1 MSLRQSGTSLD
12 VLLAAL
18 DAFEDGR
25 AQRAVAGALAREGQQ
40 LVHRG
45 FEESRAP
52 SGAKWAPIKRPRG
65 RAPLRKTG
73 TLEGAALVYTFSADG
88 FVFGAVDR
96 LTAYGHYH
104 QSEEPRTRLPR
115 RPFFPNSD
123 GQLPTGWSIVL
134 AEGADEAL
142 AKLLPR

>member
-1 MSLRQSGTSLD
+1 VTLTRSGFD
-12 VLLAAL
+12 PAQMLAAL
-18 DAFEDGR
+18 AAFEDGR

-52 SGAKWAPIKRPRG
+52 SGAKWAPIKRPKG

-73 TLEGAALVYTFSADG
+73 KLEGAALVYTVSADG

-96 LTAYGHYH
+96 ITAYGHYH

-115 RPFFPNSD
+115 RPFFPDSD

-134 AEGADEAL
+134 GEGADEAL
-142 AKLLPR
+142 AKLVPR